1 MKVFL
6 FSKMENDVIKI
17 YQNCPSFGRAGA
29 LWRSSY
35 TALPRFH
42 RIARAALHSVR
53 PPAPSE
59 ERPNT
64 ERTHWGRSVIRRGNE
79 KKNASKRKQHSE
91 TRALGE
97 SVSAVP
103 RSPFGKTRLHEFYQ
117 NILSTACSRPRLGA
131 AFLSPESMRGY
142 FHKVFRKCYLPAT
155 IAKRAKGRCR
165 FYTGRTLG
173 RWRFAHFF
181 WT

>member
-1 MKVFL
+1 MKKF
-6 FSKMENDVIKI
+6 
-17 YQNCPSFGRAGA
+17 
-29 LWRSSY
+29 
-35 TALPRFH
+35 
-42 RIARAALHSVR
+42 LHSLAPLSPYRPRCIAHRPVSSTVR
-53 PPAPSE
+53 GTSE
-59 ERPNT
+59 HRKDTLGKECNKKKQR
-64 ERTHWGRSVIRRGNE
+64 

-155 IAKRAKGRCR
+155 IAKRAKGSCR